1 MISERKRAKI
11 KIVVSEVPLSKNIYV
26 NMHWAKRKKY
36 KELIGWKIMIATSE
50 IKSSGFKKAKLTF
63 DIYFKANRSR
73 DVANYLGG
81 GLIAWL
87 DELVDQDFIIDDSYD
102 CIGQP
107 IVNFYIDKANPRTEI
122 LITERK

>member
-1 MISERKRAKI
+1 
-11 KIVVSEVPLSKNIYV
+11 
-26 NMHWAKRKKY
+26 
-36 KELIGWKIMIATSE
+36 MIATSE

-87 DELVDQDFIIDDSYD
+87 DNLVSQNIIADDSYD
-102 CIGQP
+102 VIGQP
-107 IVNFYIDKANPRTEI
+107 IVNFHIDKANPRTEI
-122 LITERK
+122 IIEGRWKNENGQ